1 MAINLS
7 YLSQFFHFS
16 QARDYGDTFLEWWFE
31 ELRGMRLLGRPQAVN
46 VVPTLCRLTLGPDQ
60 ISISLAKAEAPVEE
74 ILLPYEGDLAAGL
87 EKLIAE
93 WVGIFSSVDAVEFYL
108 PDGALLER
116 SLVMPAASQQDIR
129 DAVFLQVS
137 HLMPL
142 RTELVEVA
150 MDVALTAD
158 EQGMIQ
164 VRLGLVTKELLSSY
178 RQALRRFG
186 PDVSVFK
193 AGSKLSPGAGY
204 EFQRKAISK
213 NRQFWKKN
221 GLLLIC
227 AGFLSVA
234 LVFLE
239 IRNLTNHEAMLAKKE
254 TELAVQASVVTA
266 EKIKLE
272 KFQKEADLVLG
283 NRKEA
288 NLSDVLGHLSQEFP
302 DNTWVFD
309 LNMRRE
315 GISLVGETADVS
327 HLTSLIEKSPHFTS
341 LKSQTTFSG
350 SGAKS
355 AERFQILLKVRG
367 K

>member
-137 HLMPL
+137 H
-142 RTELVEVA
+142 
-150 MDVALTAD
+150 